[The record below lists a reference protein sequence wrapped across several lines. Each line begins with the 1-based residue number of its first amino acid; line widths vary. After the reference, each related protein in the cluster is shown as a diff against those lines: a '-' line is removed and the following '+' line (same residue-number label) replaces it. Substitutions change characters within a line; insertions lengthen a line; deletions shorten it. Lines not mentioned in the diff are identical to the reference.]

1 MKLKIVS
8 ISRIAGGNSKSIRRP
23 RAVAVEFFFVHAGG
37 TKYNPVIFVNNWLTE
52 SVLLSG
58 H

>member
-1 MKLKIVS
+1 LKIVG
-8 ISRIAGGNSKSIRRP
+8 ISRIAGGNSKSISVP
-23 RAVAVEFFFVHAGG
+23 GQLLLKFFPVHAGG